1 MHYFSNL
8 FDKALYMFQ
17 TGPMPIIR
25 SISTVYTHKMVF
37 VMLVL
42 LVSASMVRLGPDHAS
57 MKNTYCVYTVSR
69 YS

>member
-17 TGPMPIIR
+17 TGPMSIIR
-25 SISTVYTHKMVF
+25 SISTLHTHKKVF

-42 LVSASMVRLGPDHAS
+42 LVSARMVRLEPDHAS
-57 MKNTYCVYTVSR
+57 RTNTYCMYTVSR